1 MLRILQICLVSLMI
15 LSSCGGGSSNAFLE
29 RSLHVYGNNEM
40 CKATIEKA
48 AKIDGVEEA
57 HWDINSKLLTVKL
70 DTTVT
75 SVKRILKS
83 VASAGYDN
91 EEYIGNDYAYQKL
104 PEACHYERK
113 EN

>member
-1 MLRILQICLVSLMI
+1 MFNAIKIFLFSTLLFAA
-15 LSSCGGGSSNAFLE
+15 CGTPSNAVLE

-48 AKIDGVEEA
+48 ALVDGVVEA
-57 HWDINSKLLTVKL
+57 NWDINSKLLTVKL
-70 DTTVT
+70 DTNVT
-75 SVKRILKS
+75 TVKRILKS